1 MEKNKNTIA
10 DEALMDIEVIKA
22 ALTENAK
29 EILRSVTRE
38 EIEDVIKESLN
49 EEDFEEE
56 EVEDAEMEDMPDDEE
71 GMEDMEDIDA
81 DSEGE
86 EDDDMEITDIEI
98 EDEPES
104 EEDSEDMEDLELDVD
119 MDDDSEEIDLTGASD
134 DMVIS
139 VYKELSGEDEIEVV
153 GDEIHLKVSEPGEYI
168 LKPKNGEVEDMEDVE
183 METIAMEEEDEMGEG
198 MYNEGDEMDD
208 VVYEVY
214 MEEDEIMEEGE
225 EELFLEPSAEDLYT
239 DVTVSHGERKPYK
252 PIDGRGMEDFH
263 IEDDEDMNEE
273 EETLEEHIPKGKS
286 EGKRVPGKAKIGQPR
301 GAGAK
306 HIKES
311 KTSEYENLL
320 SEANKLKKENE
331 LFKQN
336 LSTFRKMLAET
347 AVYNSNLT
355 NVTRIF
361 LEHAT
366 TKDEK
371 KAIIKRFDD
380 EVKTVKE
387 SKALYKKI
395 VNELSSKPSLTESV
409 SNVDKG
415 MTSGS
420 SNLNSQTA
428 YVDNETSR
436 IKELME
442 RVEGKKLL

>member
-10 DEALMDIEVIKA
+10 DEALMDIEVIRA

-29 EILRSVTRE
+29 EILRAVTRE
-38 EIEDVIKESLN
+38 EIDGVIKESLN
-49 EEDFEEE
+49 EEDFEED
-56 EVEDAEMEDMPDDEE
+56 EVDADDVDVLEVPEE
-71 GMEDMEDIDA
+71 GEEGAEDSEEINA

-86 EDDDMEITDIEI
+86 EGDDMEITDVEI
-98 EDEPES
+98 ETPES
-104 EEDSEDMEDLELDVD
+104 EEDSENMDDMELAIPDVD
-119 MDDDSEEIDLTGASD
+119 MNDDSEEIDLTDASD

-153 GDEIHLKVSEPGEYI
+153 GDDIHLSVSEPGEYI
-168 LKPKNGEVEDMEDVE
+168 LKSKDASVEMDTDEVEMDTMALE
-183 METIAMEEEDEMGEG
+183 GG
-198 MYNEGDEMDD
+198 MYNEGDDCDEE

-214 MEEDEIMEEGE
+214 MDEEESMTEDATEDCEETMEEG
-225 EELFLEPSAEDLYT
+225 
-239 DVTVSHGERKPYK
+239 
-252 PIDGRGMEDFH
+252 
-263 IEDDEDMNEE
+263 EDMNEE
-273 EETLEEHIPKGKS
+273 EEALEEQIPVGS
-286 EGKRVPGKAKIGQPR
+286 GQAHRAPGKAKIGQPL
-301 GAGAK
+301 GAGADNL
-306 HIKES
+306 KES
-311 KTSEYENLL
+311 KTSEYEKLM
-320 SEANKLKKENE
+320 SEANKLKKENG
-331 LFKQN
+331 LFKKN

-355 NVTRIF
+355 NVTRLF

-371 KAIIKRFDD
+371 KSIIKRFDD

-387 SKALYKKI
+387 SKALYKRI
-395 VNELSSKPSLTESV
+395 VGELASAPSLTESV
-409 SNVDKG
+409 NVVDKD

>member
-1 MEKNKNTIA
+1 MEKNKKTIA
-10 DEALMDIEVIKA
+10 DEALMDIEVIKE

-38 EIEDVIKESLN
+38 EIDGVIKESLN

-56 EVEDAEMEDMPDDEE
+56 EVDAEEEEVLDMPEE
-71 GMEDMEDIDA
+71 GEEGEEDSEEINA

-86 EDDDMEITDIEI
+86 EGDDMEITDVEI
-98 EDEPES
+98 ETPES
-104 EEDSEDMEDLELDVD
+104 EEDSENMDDMELAIPDVD
-119 MDDDSEEIDLTGASD
+119 MNDDSEEIDLTDASD

-153 GDEIHLKVSEPGEYI
+153 GDDIHLSVSEPGEYI
-168 LKPKNGEVEDMEDVE
+168 LKSKGAGVEMDADEVEMDTMALE
-183 METIAMEEEDEMGEG
+183 GG
-198 MYNEGDEMDD
+198 MYNEGEDCDDE

-214 MEEDEIMEEGE
+214 MEEEEFMTEDATEDCEETMEEGE
-225 EELFLEPSAEDLYT
+225 DAIDEKFGVGTSASVGTHRNQSGPGSIGAPE
-239 DVTVSHGERKPYK
+239 
-252 PIDGRGMEDFH
+252 
-263 IEDDEDMNEE
+263 N
-273 EETLEEHIPKGKS
+273 PK
-286 EGKRVPGKAKIGQPR
+286 A
-301 GAGAK
+301 
-306 HIKES
+306 IKES
-311 KTSEYENLL
+311 KTSEYEKLM
-320 SEANKLKKENE
+320 SEANKLKKENG
-331 LFKQN
+331 LFKKN

-355 NVTRIF
+355 NVTRLF

-371 KAIIKRFDD
+371 KSIIKRFDD

-387 SKALYKKI
+387 SKALYKRI
-395 VNELSSKPSLTESV
+395 VGELASAPSLTESV
-409 SNVDKG
+409 NVVDKD

-436 IKELME
+436 IRELME

>member
-1 MEKNKNTIA
+1 MEKNKKTIA
-10 DEALMDIEVIKA
+10 DEALMDIEVIKE

-38 EIEDVIKESLN
+38 EIDGVIKESLN
-49 EEDFEEE
+49 EEDFVEEEVDAEEE
-56 EVEDAEMEDMPDDEE
+56 EVLEVPEE
-71 GMEDMEDIDA
+71 GEEGAEDSEEINA

-86 EDDDMEITDIEI
+86 EGEDIEITDVEI
-98 EDEPES
+98 ETPES
-104 EEDSEDMEDLELDVD
+104 EEDSEDMDDVELAIPDVG
-119 MDDDSEEIDLTGASD
+119 MDDDSEEIDLTDASD

-153 GDEIHLKVSEPGEYI
+153 GDNIHLSVSEPGEYI
-168 LKPKNGEVEDMEDVE
+168 LKSKDAGVEMDADEVEMDTMALE
-183 METIAMEEEDEMGEG
+183 GG
-198 MYNEGDEMDD
+198 MYNEGEDCDEE

-214 MEEDEIMEEGE
+214 MEEEEEETMTEEAAEDCEETMEEGE
-225 EELFLEPSAEDLYT
+225 DA
-239 DVTVSHGERKPYK
+239 
-252 PIDGRGMEDFH
+252 IDE
-263 IEDDEDMNEE
+263 
-273 EETLEEHIPKGKS
+273 
-286 EGKRVPGKAKIGQPR
+286 KIGVGIGRSVGTHRNQSGPGSI
-301 GAGAK
+301 GAPENPKA
-306 HIKES
+306 IKES
-311 KTSEYENLL
+311 KTSEYEKLL
-320 SEANKLKKENE
+320 SEANKLKKENG
-331 LFKQN
+331 LFKKN

-371 KAIIKRFDD
+371 KSIIKRFDD

-387 SKALYKKI
+387 SKALYKRI
-395 VNELSSKPSLTESV
+395 VGELASTPSLTESV
-409 SNVDKG
+409 NVVDKD

>member
-1 MEKNKNTIA
+1 MEKNKKTIA

-56 EVEDAEMEDMPDDEE
+56 ELEDTDEDMPDDEE
-71 GMEDMEDIDA
+71 GIEDIEDIDA

-86 EDDDMEITDIEI
+86 EDDDIEITDIEI

-104 EEDSEDMEDLELDVD
+104 EEDSEDIEDIELDVN
-119 MDDDSEEIDLTGASD
+119 MGDDSEEIDLTGASD

-168 LKPKNGEVEDMEDVE
+168 LKPKDAGIDMGADDVD
-183 METIAMEEEDEMGEG
+183 METIAMEEEMGEG
-198 MYNEGDEMDD
+198 MYNEGDEMDE

-214 MEEDEIMEEGE
+214 M
-225 EELFLEPSAEDLYT
+225 
-239 DVTVSHGERKPYK
+239 
-252 PIDGRGMEDFH
+252 
-263 IEDDEDMNEE
+263 DDEETEE
-273 EETLEEHIPKGKS
+273 VEDAIDEKISVGTGGSVGTHRNQSGPGSIGAPENPK
-286 EGKRVPGKAKIGQPR
+286 A
-301 GAGAK
+301 
-306 HIKES
+306 IKES
-311 KTSEYENLL
+311 KTSEYEKLL

-347 AVYNSNLT
+347 AVYNTNLT

-371 KAIIKRFDD
+371 RAIIKRFDD

-387 SKALYKKI
+387 SKTLYKKI
-395 VNELSSKPSLTESV
+395 VNGLSLKPTLTESV

>member
-1 MEKNKNTIA
+1 MEKNKKTIA

-56 EVEDAEMEDMPDDEE
+56 ELEDTEMEDMPDDEE

-119 MDDDSEEIDLTGASD
+119 MGDDSEEIDLTGASD

-168 LKPKNGEVEDMEDVE
+168 LKPKDAGIDMGADDVD
-183 METIAMEEEDEMGEG
+183 METIAMEEEEKG

-214 MEEDEIMEEGE
+214 MDEEEFMTEDATEDCEDED
-225 EELFLEPSAEDLYT
+225 A
-239 DVTVSHGERKPYK
+239 
-252 PIDGRGMEDFH
+252 
-263 IEDDEDMNEE
+263 
-273 EETLEEHIPKGKS
+273 LEESIPVGS
-286 EGKRVPGKAKIGQPR
+286 GQARRVPAKAKIGQPK
-301 GAGAK
+301 GAGADNL
-306 HIKES
+306 KES
-311 KTSEYENLL
+311 KTSEYEKLL

-347 AVYNSNLT
+347 AVYNTNLT

-371 KAIIKRFDD
+371 RAIIKRFDD

-387 SKALYKKI
+387 SKTLYKKI
-395 VNELSSKPSLTESV
+395 VNGLSLKPTLTESV

>member
-10 DEALMDIEVIKA
+10 DEALMDIEVIRA

-29 EILRSVTRE
+29 EILRAVTRE
-38 EIEDVIKESLN
+38 EIDGVIKESLN
-49 EEDFEEE
+49 EEDFEED
-56 EVEDAEMEDMPDDEE
+56 EVDADDVDVLEVPEE
-71 GMEDMEDIDA
+71 GEEGAEDSEEINA

-86 EDDDMEITDIEI
+86 EGDDMEITDVEI
-98 EDEPES
+98 ETPES
-104 EEDSEDMEDLELDVD
+104 EEDSENMDYMELAIPDVD
-119 MDDDSEEIDLTGASD
+119 MNDDSEEIDLTDASD

-153 GDEIHLKVSEPGEYI
+153 GDDIHLSVSEPGEYI
-168 LKPKNGEVEDMEDVE
+168 LKSKAASVKMDTDEVEMDTMALE
-183 METIAMEEEDEMGEG
+183 GG
-198 MYNEGDEMDD
+198 MYNEGDAYDEE

-214 MEEDEIMEEGE
+214 MDEEEFMTEDATEDCEDED
-225 EELFLEPSAEDLYT
+225 A
-239 DVTVSHGERKPYK
+239 
-252 PIDGRGMEDFH
+252 
-263 IEDDEDMNEE
+263 
-273 EETLEEHIPKGKS
+273 LEESIPVGS
-286 EGKRVPGKAKIGQPR
+286 GQAHRVPGKAKIGQPL
-301 GAGAK
+301 GAGADNL
-306 HIKES
+306 KES
-311 KTSEYENLL
+311 KTSEYEKLM
-320 SEANKLKKENE
+320 SEANKLKKENG
-331 LFKQN
+331 LFKKN

-355 NVTRIF
+355 NVTRLF

-371 KAIIKRFDD
+371 KSIIKRFDD

-387 SKALYKKI
+387 SKALYKRI
-395 VNELSSKPSLTESV
+395 VGELASAPSLTESV
-409 SNVDKG
+409 NVVDKD

>member
-1 MEKNKNTIA
+1 MEKNKKTIA
-10 DEALMDIEVIKA
+10 DEALMDIEVIKE

-38 EIEDVIKESLN
+38 EIDGVIKESLN
-49 EEDFEEE
+49 EEDFVEEEVDAEEE
-56 EVEDAEMEDMPDDEE
+56 EVLDMPEE
-71 GMEDMEDIDA
+71 GEEGEEDSEEINA

-86 EDDDMEITDIEI
+86 EGDDMEITDVEI
-98 EDEPES
+98 ETPES
-104 EEDSEDMEDLELDVD
+104 EEDSENMDDVELAIPDVD
-119 MDDDSEEIDLTGASD
+119 MNDDSEEIDLTDASD

-153 GDEIHLKVSEPGEYI
+153 GDDIHLSVSEPGEYI
-168 LKPKNGEVEDMEDVE
+168 LKSKGAGVEMDADEVEMDTMALE
-183 METIAMEEEDEMGEG
+183 GG
-198 MYNEGDEMDD
+198 MYNEGEDCDEE

-214 MEEDEIMEEGE
+214 MEEEEETMTEEAAEDCEEKTMEEG
-225 EELFLEPSAEDLYT
+225 
-239 DVTVSHGERKPYK
+239 
-252 PIDGRGMEDFH
+252 
-263 IEDDEDMNEE
+263 EDMNEE
-273 EETLEEHIPKGKS
+273 EEALEEQIPVGS
-286 EGKRVPGKAKIGQPR
+286 GQAHRAPGKAKIGQPL
-301 GAGAK
+301 GAGADNL
-306 HIKES
+306 KES
-311 KTSEYENLL
+311 KTSEYEKLL
-320 SEANKLKKENE
+320 SEANKLKKENG
-331 LFKQN
+331 LFKKN

-371 KAIIKRFDD
+371 KSIIKRFDD

-387 SKALYKKI
+387 SKALYKRI
-395 VNELSSKPSLTESV
+395 VGELASAPSLTESV
-409 SNVDKG
+409 NVVDKD

>member
-1 MEKNKNTIA
+1 MEKNKKTIA

-56 EVEDAEMEDMPDDEE
+56 ELEDTEMEDMPDDEE

-119 MDDDSEEIDLTGASD
+119 MGDDSEEIDLTGASD

-168 LKPKNGEVEDMEDVE
+168 LKPKDAGIDMGADDVD
-183 METIAMEEEDEMGEG
+183 METIAMEEEEKG

-214 MEEDEIMEEGE
+214 IDDEDDTMEEG
-225 EELFLEPSAEDLYT
+225 
-239 DVTVSHGERKPYK
+239 
-252 PIDGRGMEDFH
+252 
-263 IEDDEDMNEE
+263 EDMNEE
-273 EETLEEHIPKGKS
+273 EVIDEKIRVNHVQGKQAGNKHQPK
-286 EGKRVPGKAKIGQPR
+286 VL
-301 GAGAK
+301 GAK
-306 HIKES
+306 NMEES
-311 KTSEYENLL
+311 KTSEYEKLL

-347 AVYNSNLT
+347 AVYNTNLT

-371 KAIIKRFDD
+371 RAIIKRFDD

-387 SKALYKKI
+387 SKTLYKKI
-395 VNELSSKPSLTESV
+395 VNGLSLKPTLTESV

>member
-56 EVEDAEMEDMPDDEE
+56 EVEDAKMEDMPDDEE
-71 GMEDMEDIDA
+71 GKEDMEDIDA

-86 EDDDMEITDIEI
+86 EDDDMEITDIEV

-104 EEDSEDMEDLELDVD
+104 EEDSEDMKDLELNVD

-153 GDEIHLKVSEPGEYI
+153 GDEIRLKVSEPGEYI
-168 LKPKNGEVEDMEDVE
+168 LKPKDGEVEDMEDVE
-183 METIAMEEEDEMGEG
+183 METIAMEEEMEEG
-198 MYNEGDEMDD
+198 MYNEGDEMGE

-214 MEEDEIMEEGE
+214 MEEDETMEESTEMEEGKDMNE
-225 EELFLEPSAEDLYT
+225 EEN
-239 DVTVSHGERKPYK
+239 
-252 PIDGRGMEDFH
+252 ME
-263 IEDDEDMNEE
+263 EATEMEEGEDMNEE
-273 EETLEEHIPKGKS
+273 EEQLEEQIPVGS
-286 EGKRVPGKAKIGQPR
+286 GQAHRVPGKAKIGQPK
-301 GAGAK
+301 GAGADNL
-306 HIKES
+306 KES

-409 SNVDKG
+409 SSVDKG

>member
-1 MEKNKNTIA
+1 MEKNKKTIA

-56 EVEDAEMEDMPDDEE
+56 ELEDTEMEDMPDDEE

-104 EEDSEDMEDLELDVD
+104 EEDSEDMEDLELDVN
-119 MDDDSEEIDLTGASD
+119 MGDDSEEIDLTGASD

-168 LKPKNGEVEDMEDVE
+168 LKPKDAGIDMGADDVD
-183 METIAMEEEDEMGEG
+183 METIAMEEEIEEG
-198 MYNEGDEMDD
+198 MYNEGDE

-214 MEEDEIMEEGE
+214 MDDEETEEGE
-225 EELFLEPSAEDLYT
+225 DINKEGVIDEYIRT
-239 DVTVSHGERKPYK
+239 THGEGEKSGNKYQ
-252 PIDGRGMEDFH
+252 
-263 IEDDEDMNEE
+263 
-273 EETLEEHIPKGKS
+273 PK
-286 EGKRVPGKAKIGQPR
+286 VL
-301 GAGAK
+301 GAK
-306 HIKES
+306 NMEES
-311 KTSEYENLL
+311 KTSEYEKLL

-371 KAIIKRFDD
+371 RAIIKRFDD

-387 SKALYKKI
+387 SKTLYKKI
-395 VNELSSKPSLTESV
+395 VNELSLKPTLTESV

>member
-56 EVEDAEMEDMPDDEE
+56 EVEDDDMKAMPDDEE

-86 EDDDMEITDIEI
+86 EDDDMEITDIEV

-104 EEDSEDMEDLELDVD
+104 EEDSEDMEDMEDLELDVD

-168 LKPKNGEVEDMEDVE
+168 LKPKNGEVEDMKDVE
-183 METIAMEEEDEMGEG
+183 METIAMEEEEEVGEG
-198 MYNEGDEMDD
+198 MYNEGDD

-225 EELFLEPSAEDLYT
+225 DMDKEET
-239 DVTVSHGERKPYK
+239 
-252 PIDGRGMEDFH
+252 ME
-263 IEDDEDMNEE
+263 EGEDMDK
-273 EETLEEHIPKGKS
+273 EETMEEGDDMDKEEMIDEKIRVNHVQGKQAGNKNQPK
-286 EGKRVPGKAKIGQPR
+286 VL
-301 GAGAK
+301 GAK
-306 HIKES
+306 NMEES

>member
-10 DEALMDIEVIKA
+10 DEALMDIEVIRA

-29 EILRSVTRE
+29 EILRAVTRE
-38 EIEDVIKESLN
+38 EIDGVIKESLN
-49 EEDFEEE
+49 EEDFEED
-56 EVEDAEMEDMPDDEE
+56 EVDADDVDVLEVPEE
-71 GMEDMEDIDA
+71 GEEGAEDSEEINA

-86 EDDDMEITDIEI
+86 EGDDMEITDVEI
-98 EDEPES
+98 ETPES
-104 EEDSEDMEDLELDVD
+104 EEDSENMDDMELAIPDVD
-119 MDDDSEEIDLTGASD
+119 MNDDSEEIDLTDASD

-153 GDEIHLKVSEPGEYI
+153 GDDIHLSVSEPGEYI
-168 LKPKNGEVEDMEDVE
+168 LKSKDASVEMDTDEVEMDTMALE
-183 METIAMEEEDEMGEG
+183 GG
-198 MYNEGDEMDD
+198 MYNEGDDCDEE

-214 MEEDEIMEEGE
+214 MEEEEEETMTEEAVEDCEETMEEGE
-225 EELFLEPSAEDLYT
+225 DA
-239 DVTVSHGERKPYK
+239 
-252 PIDGRGMEDFH
+252 IDE
-263 IEDDEDMNEE
+263 
-273 EETLEEHIPKGKS
+273 
-286 EGKRVPGKAKIGQPR
+286 KIGVGTGRSVGTHRNQSGPGSI
-301 GAGAK
+301 GAPENPKA
-306 HIKES
+306 IKES
-311 KTSEYENLL
+311 KTSEYEKLM
-320 SEANKLKKENE
+320 SEANKLKKENG
-331 LFKQN
+331 LFKKN

-355 NVTRIF
+355 NVTRLF

-371 KAIIKRFDD
+371 KSIIKRFDD

-387 SKALYKKI
+387 SKALYKRI
-395 VNELSSKPSLTESV
+395 VGELASAPSLTESV
-409 SNVDKG
+409 NVVDKD

>member
-1 MEKNKNTIA
+1 MEKNKKTIA
-10 DEALMDIEVIKA
+10 DEALMDIEVIKE

-38 EIEDVIKESLN
+38 EIDGVIKESLN
-49 EEDFEEE
+49 EEDFVEEEVDAEEE
-56 EVEDAEMEDMPDDEE
+56 EVLDMPEE
-71 GMEDMEDIDA
+71 GEEGEEDSEEINA

-86 EDDDMEITDIEI
+86 EGDDMEITDVEI
-98 EDEPES
+98 ETPES
-104 EEDSEDMEDLELDVD
+104 EEDSENMDDMELAIPDVD
-119 MDDDSEEIDLTGASD
+119 MNDDSEEIDLTDASD

-153 GDEIHLKVSEPGEYI
+153 GDDIHLSVSEPGEYI
-168 LKPKNGEVEDMEDVE
+168 LKSKDAGVEMDADEVEMDTMALE
-183 METIAMEEEDEMGEG
+183 GG
-198 MYNEGDEMDD
+198 MYNEGEDCDEE

-214 MEEDEIMEEGE
+214 MEEEEETMTEEAAEDCEEKTMEEG
-225 EELFLEPSAEDLYT
+225 
-239 DVTVSHGERKPYK
+239 
-252 PIDGRGMEDFH
+252 
-263 IEDDEDMNEE
+263 EDMNEE
-273 EETLEEHIPKGKS
+273 EEALEEQIPVGS
-286 EGKRVPGKAKIGQPR
+286 GQAHRAPGKAKIGQPL
-301 GAGAK
+301 GAGADNL
-306 HIKES
+306 KES
-311 KTSEYENLL
+311 KTSEYEKLL
-320 SEANKLKKENE
+320 SEANKLKKENG
-331 LFKQN
+331 LFKKN

-371 KAIIKRFDD
+371 KSIIKRFDD

-387 SKALYKKI
+387 SKALYKRI
-395 VNELSSKPSLTESV
+395 VGELASTPSLTESV
-409 SNVDKG
+409 NVVDKD

>member
-1 MEKNKNTIA
+1 M
-10 DEALMDIEVIKA
+10 
-22 ALTENAK
+22 
-29 EILRSVTRE
+29 
-38 EIEDVIKESLN
+38 
-49 EEDFEEE
+49 
-56 EVEDAEMEDMPDDEE
+56 
-71 GMEDMEDIDA
+71 
-81 DSEGE
+81 
-86 EDDDMEITDIEI
+86 
-98 EDEPES
+98 
-104 EEDSEDMEDLELDVD
+104 
-119 MDDDSEEIDLTGASD
+119 
-134 DMVIS
+134 
-139 VYKELSGEDEIEVV
+139 
-153 GDEIHLKVSEPGEYI
+153 
-168 LKPKNGEVEDMEDVE
+168 
-183 METIAMEEEDEMGEG
+183 
-198 MYNEGDEMDD
+198 
-208 VVYEVY
+208 
-214 MEEDEIMEEGE
+214 
-225 EELFLEPSAEDLYT
+225 
-239 DVTVSHGERKPYK
+239 
-252 PIDGRGMEDFH
+252 
-263 IEDDEDMNEE
+263 
-273 EETLEEHIPKGKS
+273 
-286 EGKRVPGKAKIGQPR
+286 
-301 GAGAK
+301 
-306 HIKES
+306 
-311 KTSEYENLL
+311 L

>member
-1 MEKNKNTIA
+1 MEKNKKTIA
-10 DEALMDIEVIKA
+10 DEALMDIEVIKE

-38 EIEDVIKESLN
+38 EIDGVIKESLN
-49 EEDFEEE
+49 EEDFVEEEVDAEEE
-56 EVEDAEMEDMPDDEE
+56 EVLEVPEE
-71 GMEDMEDIDA
+71 GEEGAEDSEEINA

-86 EDDDMEITDIEI
+86 EGEDIEITDVEI
-98 EDEPES
+98 ETPES
-104 EEDSEDMEDLELDVD
+104 EEDSEDMDDVELAIPDVD
-119 MDDDSEEIDLTGASD
+119 MDDDSEEIDLTDASD

-153 GDEIHLKVSEPGEYI
+153 GDDIHLSVSEPGEYI
-168 LKPKNGEVEDMEDVE
+168 LKSKDAGVEMDADEVEMDTMALE
-183 METIAMEEEDEMGEG
+183 GG
-198 MYNEGDEMDD
+198 MYNEGEDCDEE

-214 MEEDEIMEEGE
+214 MEEEEEETMTEEAAEDCEEKTMEEG
-225 EELFLEPSAEDLYT
+225 
-239 DVTVSHGERKPYK
+239 
-252 PIDGRGMEDFH
+252 
-263 IEDDEDMNEE
+263 EDMNEE
-273 EETLEEHIPKGKS
+273 EDALEEQIPKGS
-286 EGKRVPGKAKIGQPR
+286 GEAHRAPGKAKIGQPL
-301 GAGAK
+301 GAGADNLK
-306 HIKES
+306 AIKES
-311 KTSEYENLL
+311 KTSEYEKLL
-320 SEANKLKKENE
+320 SEANKLKKENG
-331 LFKQN
+331 LFKKN

-361 LEHAT
+361 LEHST

-371 KAIIKRFDD
+371 KSIIKRFDD

-387 SKALYKKI
+387 SKALYKRI
-395 VNELSSKPSLTESV
+395 VGELASTPSLTESV
-409 SNVDKG
+409 NVVDKD

-442 RVEGKKLL
+442 RVEGKTLL

>member
-1 MEKNKNTIA
+1 MEKNKKTIA
-10 DEALMDIEVIKA
+10 DEALMDIEVIKE

-38 EIEDVIKESLN
+38 EIDGVIKESLN
-49 EEDFEEE
+49 EEDFVEEEVDAEEE
-56 EVEDAEMEDMPDDEE
+56 EVLDMPEE
-71 GMEDMEDIDA
+71 GEEGEEDSEEINA

-86 EDDDMEITDIEI
+86 EGDDMEITDVEI
-98 EDEPES
+98 ETPES
-104 EEDSEDMEDLELDVD
+104 EEDSENMDDMELAIPDVD
-119 MDDDSEEIDLTGASD
+119 MNDDSEEIDLTDASD

-153 GDEIHLKVSEPGEYI
+153 GDDIHLSVSEPGEYI
-168 LKPKNGEVEDMEDVE
+168 LKSKGAGVEMDADEVEMDTMALE
-183 METIAMEEEDEMGEG
+183 GG
-198 MYNEGDEMDD
+198 MYNEGEDCDEE

-214 MEEDEIMEEGE
+214 MEEEEETMTEEAAEDCEEKTMEEG
-225 EELFLEPSAEDLYT
+225 
-239 DVTVSHGERKPYK
+239 
-252 PIDGRGMEDFH
+252 
-263 IEDDEDMNEE
+263 EDMNEE
-273 EETLEEHIPKGKS
+273 EEALEEQIPVGS
-286 EGKRVPGKAKIGQPR
+286 GQAHRAPGKAKIGQPL
-301 GAGAK
+301 GAGADNL
-306 HIKES
+306 KES
-311 KTSEYENLL
+311 KTPEYEKLL
-320 SEANKLKKENE
+320 SEANKLKKENG
-331 LFKQN
+331 LFKKN

-371 KAIIKRFDD
+371 KSIIKRFDD

-387 SKALYKKI
+387 SKALYKRI
-395 VNELSSKPSLTESV
+395 VGELASTPSLTESV
-409 SNVDKG
+409 NVVDKD

>member
-56 EVEDAEMEDMPDDEE
+56 EVEDDDMEAMPDDEE

-104 EEDSEDMEDLELDVD
+104 EEDSEDMEDLELDVN

-183 METIAMEEEDEMGEG
+183 METIAMEEEVEDG
-198 MYNEGDEMDD
+198 MYNEGDEIGE

-214 MEEDEIMEEGE
+214 MEEDETMEEGE
-225 EELFLEPSAEDLYT
+225 DMDKEENMEEAYEMEEGED
-239 DVTVSHGERKPYK
+239 VNKEEM
-252 PIDGRGMEDFH
+252 IDE
-263 IEDDEDMNEE
+263 
-273 EETLEEHIPKGKS
+273 
-286 EGKRVPGKAKIGQPR
+286 KIGVGTGHSVGTHRNQSGPASI
-301 GAGAK
+301 GAPENPKA
-306 HIKES
+306 IKES

>member
-1 MEKNKNTIA
+1 MEKNKKTIA

-56 EVEDAEMEDMPDDEE
+56 ELEDTEMEDMPDDEE

-119 MDDDSEEIDLTGASD
+119 MGDDSEEIDLTGASD

-168 LKPKNGEVEDMEDVE
+168 LKPKDAGIDMGADDVD
-183 METIAMEEEDEMGEG
+183 METIAMEEEEKG

-214 MEEDEIMEEGE
+214 MDEEDDTMEEG
-225 EELFLEPSAEDLYT
+225 
-239 DVTVSHGERKPYK
+239 
-252 PIDGRGMEDFH
+252 
-263 IEDDEDMNEE
+263 EDMNEE
-273 EETLEEHIPKGKS
+273 EVIDEKIRVNHVQGKQAGNKHQPK
-286 EGKRVPGKAKIGQPR
+286 VL
-301 GAGAK
+301 GAK
-306 HIKES
+306 NMEES
-311 KTSEYENLL
+311 KTSEYEKLL

-347 AVYNSNLT
+347 AVYNTNLT

-371 KAIIKRFDD
+371 RAIIKRFDD

-387 SKALYKKI
+387 SKTLYKKI
-395 VNELSSKPSLTESV
+395 VNGLSLKPTLTESV

>member
-1 MEKNKNTIA
+1 MEKNKKTIA
-10 DEALMDIEVIKA
+10 DEALMDIEVIKE

-38 EIEDVIKESLN
+38 EIDGVIKESLN
-49 EEDFEEE
+49 EEDFVEEEVDAEEE
-56 EVEDAEMEDMPDDEE
+56 EVLEVPEE
-71 GMEDMEDIDA
+71 GEEGAEDSEEINA

-86 EDDDMEITDIEI
+86 EGEDIEITDVEI
-98 EDEPES
+98 ETPES
-104 EEDSEDMEDLELDVD
+104 EEDSEDMDDVELAIPDVD
-119 MDDDSEEIDLTGASD
+119 MDDDSEEIDLTDASD

-153 GDEIHLKVSEPGEYI
+153 GDDIHLSVSEPGEYI
-168 LKPKNGEVEDMEDVE
+168 LKSKDAGVEMDADEVEMDTMALE
-183 METIAMEEEDEMGEG
+183 GG
-198 MYNEGDEMDD
+198 MYNEGEDCDEE

-214 MEEDEIMEEGE
+214 MEEEEETMTEEAAEDCEEKTMEEGE
-225 EELFLEPSAEDLYT
+225 DA
-239 DVTVSHGERKPYK
+239 
-252 PIDGRGMEDFH
+252 IDE
-263 IEDDEDMNEE
+263 
-273 EETLEEHIPKGKS
+273 
-286 EGKRVPGKAKIGQPR
+286 KIGVGIGRSVGTHRNQSGPGSI
-301 GAGAK
+301 GAPENPKA
-306 HIKES
+306 IKES
-311 KTSEYENLL
+311 KTSEYEKLM
-320 SEANKLKKENE
+320 SEANKLKKENG
-331 LFKQN
+331 LFKKN

-355 NVTRIF
+355 NVTRLF

-371 KAIIKRFDD
+371 KSIIKRFDD

-387 SKALYKKI
+387 SKALYKRI
-395 VNELSSKPSLTESV
+395 VGELASAPSLTESV
-409 SNVDKG
+409 NVVDKD